1 MNTAKIISTKQ
12 GHSMNTTTRHILAA
26 MLAVMGGTTQAAD
39 LLIHDVNLISAHLPE
54 IAAHQHVLIR
64 NGRIAEISATP
75 IRTEPGVPVLDG
87 RGKYLTPGLMDAHVH
102 VGQVPGLHAGLS
114 DYSALHAQ
122 YVQQEPRSYLY
133 FGFTQVLS
141 LAASSKGLA
150 DFRRQPQRPDLFRCG
165 AAPMAGGYSADHAEA
180 DTVSGPSPVI
190 IEAEQQSLWQKLF
203 GPDAQAHSPE
213 AVVQRLADSG
223 ADCVK
228 VFIENGFGAADHLPL
243 YSLNTLQRIRRA
255 AHARG
260 LPVFAHANAYDMLQ
274 IALDVPVD
282 VLVHGVW
289 NWTGIADEEARA
301 AREQKSLPPAL
312 LAALKRVQAQGI
324 GYQPTLQVM
333 QRMGALF
340 DAGVLDD
347 PWLKK
352 STPAALHARY
362 RQPDAQ
368 WFKKELAADFPGQ
381 ADAEIAAIFRSV
393 GARGAAAMK
402 ALHDA
407 GHPLSLGSDT
417 PSSPTYAHQPG
428 YSSYLEMRDMAAAGV
443 SLRAIL
449 EAATINNARLLKR
462 EADYG
467 TLETGRVANLLLLSA
482 NPLENVE
489 HWLQIENVVLHGEV
503 HDREAFAAK

>member
-1 MNTAKIISTKQ
+1 
-12 GHSMNTTTRHILAA
+12 MNTTPRASFAA
-26 MLAVMGGTTQAAD
+26 LLMAMSGATPAAD
-39 LLIHDVNLISAHLPE
+39 LLITDVNLISAHLPDV
-54 IAAHQHVLIR
+54 AAHQHVLIR

-87 RGKYLTPGLMDAHVH
+87 RGKYLSPGLMDAHVH
-102 VGQVPGLHAGLS
+102 VGQVPGLHAGMTGYGEL
-114 DYSALHAQ
+114 YAQ
-122 YVQQEPRSYLY
+122 YVRQEPRSYLY

-141 LAASSKGLA
+141 LAASTKGLN
-150 DFRRQPQRPDLFRCG
+150 DFQRQPQRPDLFRCG
-165 AAPMAGGYSADHAEA
+165 AAPIAGGYSADHVEA
-180 DTVSGPSPVI
+180 DTADGPSAVVI
-190 IEAEQQSLWQKLF
+190 ETEQQSWWQKLF

-213 AVVQRLADSG
+213 AVVKRIADGG

-243 YSLNTLQRIRRA
+243 YSVATLQRIRA
-255 AHARG
+255 AAKARG
-260 LPVFAHANAYDMLQ
+260 LPVFGHANAYDMLK

-289 NWTGIADEEARA
+289 NWTGIAEDEARL
-301 AREQKSLPPAL
+301 AREQKTLPPSLRAQL
-312 LAALKRVQAQGI
+312 QRVQKQGI
-324 GYQPTLQVM
+324 AYQPTLQVM

-352 STPAALHARY
+352 STPMALQTRY
-362 RQPDAQ
+362 RQTDAQ
-368 WFKKELAADFPGQ
+368 WFKTELAADFPGQ
-381 ADAEIAAIFRSV
+381 PDSEIAAMFRMV
-393 GARGAAAMK
+393 GGRGAAAMK

-428 YSSYLEMRDMAAAGV
+428 YSSWLEMRDMAAAGV
-443 SLRAIL
+443 SLRAIF
-449 EAATINNARLLKR
+449 EAATINNARLLNR
-462 EADYG
+462 QADYG

-489 HWLQIENVVLHGEV
+489 HWLQIEKVVLHGDVHEREV
-503 HDREAFAAK
+503 FSAQ